1 MHCTDIRKL
10 RFIIRK
16 TSSRRAPVHPR
27 PRDERDYARPLPRG
41 VSAAAVYTFVGV
53 SGDGMQEPPNE
64 SDASVS
70 TLIIV
75 FGNYALYSLSST
87 FTCTVYL
94 YRFGYG
100 YWVKIIILINQ
111 SKSTEHKFG
120 GLEALPCIL
129 PFIN

>member
-16 TSSRRAPVHPR
+16 TSSRRALG
-27 PRDERDYARPLPRG
+27 PRDYVRPLPRG

-100 YWVKIIILINQ
+100 YWVKIY
-111 SKSTEHKFG
+111 
-120 GLEALPCIL
+120 
-129 PFIN
+129 

>member
-16 TSSRRAPVHPR
+16 TSSRRAPV
-27 PRDERDYARPLPRG
+27 DERDYARPLPQC
-41 VSAAAVYTFVGV
+41 SSCSTFVGV

-70 TLIIV
+70 LIIV
-75 FGNYALYSLSST
+75 FGSYICSLLVV
-87 FTCTVYL
+87 FYIYL
-94 YRFGYG
+94 YCLFIPFWIRILGQN
-100 YWVKIIILINQ
+100 ILINQ

-120 GLEALPCIL
+120 GLEALRNNSVKQLAIYSYM
-129 PFIN
+129 